1 MDREQSAARGLA
13 KLTGAKLIVA
23 HVREVY
29 ASRSGVFLDSTEELE
44 GRLMKTLDDLKR
56 DQLDAELTILK
67 AHAGN
72 AAQVVDNFAR
82 DVSADMVIVGG
93 RGHGPVSALVLG
105 SFTVSLLQIATYP
118 VLVVPAGQAEA

>member
-1 MDREQSAARGLA
+1 ME
-13 KLTGAKLIVA
+13 
-23 HVREVY
+23 
-29 ASRSGVFLDSTEELE
+29 
-44 GRLMKTLDDLKR
+44 TLDDLKR
-56 DQLDAELTILK
+56 DQLDAQLTILK

-72 AAQVVDNFAR
+72 AAQVIDNFAR
-82 DVSADMVIVGG
+82 DVSADVVIVGS